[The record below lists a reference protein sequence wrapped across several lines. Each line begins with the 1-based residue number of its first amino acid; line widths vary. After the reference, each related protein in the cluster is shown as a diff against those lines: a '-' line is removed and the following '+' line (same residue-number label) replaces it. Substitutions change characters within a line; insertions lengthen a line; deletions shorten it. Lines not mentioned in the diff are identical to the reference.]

1 MQIMLNLSI
10 DHQVLLQQLYDKF
23 TKYGNDWEKAE
34 AELES
39 LQSSTQGTS
48 VQLSSCAELPSAPA
62 EQIKSNREE
71 HICQQETQT
80 LITSPG
86 FPEEAKK
93 GHREEQHEELQLEEA
108 SGTISRVD
116 MPILAN

>member
-48 VQLSSCAELPSAPA
+48 VQLSSCAELPSATA
-62 EQIKSNREE
+62 EQI
-71 HICQQETQT
+71 T
-80 LITSPG
+80 
-86 FPEEAKK
+86 AKL
-93 GHREEQHEELQLEEA
+93 ELQ
-108 SGTISRVD
+108 
-116 MPILAN
+116 MCQFKPQP